1 MASRKVVTEFAA
13 FGAPKNASVFGTAVQ
28 STPFSLAGGTA
39 AFGALRTNKP
49 PGTMEDDDDDD
60 DDAHDGPQR
69 VELREDSITLDQASL
84 DWSSLSS
91 SQVLTRC
98 CRQSASRCRAH
109 GGTCA
114 ISCRTR
120 TA

>member
-60 DDAHDGPQR
+60 DDAHDGG
-69 VELREDSITLDQASL
+69 LDHSGPGESRSLFPFFVAVTNTVLQAKRIAM
-84 DWSSLSS
+84 SSAWRN
-91 SQVLTRC
+91 VRN
-98 CRQSASRCRAH
+98 
-109 GGTCA
+109 
-114 ISCRTR
+114 
-120 TA
+120 